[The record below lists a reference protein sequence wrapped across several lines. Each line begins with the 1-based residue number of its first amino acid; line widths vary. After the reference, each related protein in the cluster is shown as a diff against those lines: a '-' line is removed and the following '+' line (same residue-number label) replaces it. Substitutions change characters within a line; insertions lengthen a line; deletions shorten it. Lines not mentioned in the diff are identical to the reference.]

1 MAEFMI
7 EFTRDEVERLI
18 PYRIVC
24 ETRESS
30 VWDTM
35 RRRRNWIAWFSDSER
50 EACKRLF
57 SQAHTWYLVKE
68 VPDDVTMSSKT
79 FDLWQK
85 LGEFCACVSI
95 L

>member
-35 RRRRNWIAWFSDSER
+35 RRRRNWAAIFPESER
-50 EACKRLF
+50 NACKRLF
-57 SQAHTWYLVKE
+57 SQAHTWYLVKG
-68 VPDDVTMSSKT
+68 VPDTVTMSVKT
-79 FDLWQK
+79 YNLWQK
-85 LGEFCACVSI
+85 LGVFCTLI